1 MSKRQ
6 VMPAPT
12 SVNQET
18 HYLHRAL
25 RTLSGCNRALLR
37 AENEAALLQ
46 EICRVIVDESSYC
59 LAWVGRAEHD
69 KAKTVTPLAF
79 AGVDQAYI
87 DSLHICWAD
96 NPRGRGPSGT
106 AIRSGQPSL
115 THNLLTDPNT
125 APWRKGAIKHGI
137 ASVLS
142 LPLRVNGEVFGAIGI
157 GAPEPDAF
165 GDQELELLSEAAED
179 LAFGIQALR
188 SKARRIQAEQEVQR
202 LNRALSTRVAVNH
215 ALIHASNEP
224 ALLKEVCRVLVAE
237 CGYRLAWVAFHQE
250 DPAEPERQVAYAGN
264 DHGFIARGQVWASSP
279 EGKAYIQRLDAE
291 LETGRPLVIR
301 HLLDAPL
308 DEQLEEAIEHGFAS
322 AIVLPLRVDDRLIG
336 KLVIM
341 AIEADAFDEQ
351 EVELLFA
358 TANDLGFGIAT
369 LRTRARALEAEA
381 TIRRMAYTDE
391 LTGLPNRL
399 RLRELLEQA
408 IAEAKHEHRP
418 LSLLYLEVGRNQ
430 AISET
435 LGYREGDLLQEA
447 IAARLAQAIGPTI
460 PLARLGEFEYAVLV
474 ASGGAE
480 QASQLAQKILVA
492 LYEPIDLAGLL
503 LDARATIGIALYPG
517 HATEPDALLRRA
529 GSAMDQAKRSGDGYA
544 LYKGDLDRECAKHLT
559 LMSDLRRAI
568 EGNQLLLHYQ
578 PKLQIATNKVCGSE
592 ALVRWQHPQ
601 HGLLPPNEFIK
612 LAENTGLITP
622 LTYWVLDAALAQGY
636 AWREEGDARPI
647 SVNLSARDLRDP
659 KLLDRIRGAFATW
672 GAQPDWIEFELT
684 ESALMEDPV
693 AARETLIQ
701 LRNLDS
707 RLTIDD
713 FGTGYSSL
721 AYLQKLP
728 VNSLKIDQSFVTRML
743 SDDDDSAKIVRS
755 IVELAHNL
763 DLEVVAEGVENRE
776 TLIRLGNFGCDIAQ
790 GFSISQPIPGDKF
803 RAWEA
808 LSNWH

>member
-1 MSKRQ
+1 
-6 VMPAPT
+6 MPAPP
-12 SVNQET
+12 SANQET
-18 HYLHRAL
+18 HYLYRAL
-25 RTLSGCNRALLR
+25 RTLSGCNRALVR
-37 AENEAALLQ
+37 AKDEATLLQ

-69 KAKTVTPLAF
+69 NAKTVTPLAY

-87 DSLHICWAD
+87 DSLHISWAD

-106 AIRSGQPSL
+106 AIRTGQPSL

-125 APWRKGAIKHGI
+125 APWRKGAIRHGI

-142 LPLRVNGEVFGAIGI
+142 LPLRINGEIFGAIGI

-165 GDQELELLSEAAED
+165 GEQEQELLSEAAED

-188 SKARRIQAEQEVQR
+188 SKARRAQAEQEVQR
-202 LNRALSTRVAVNH
+202 LNRALATRVAVNH
-215 ALIHASNEP
+215 ALIHASEELV
-224 ALLKEVCRVLVAE
+224 LLKDICRVLVHD
-237 CGYRLAWVAFHQE
+237 CGYRLAWVAYRQE
-250 DPAEPERQVAYAGN
+250 DQTPPYQPVAYEGVEK
-264 DHGFIARGQVWASSP
+264 GFIAIGQAWAASSK
-279 EGKAYIQRLDAE
+279 GLAFIRNLDAT
-291 LETGRPLVIR
+291 LETGQPFVLRDIHNNPNATTLR
-301 HLLDAPL
+301 GEA
-308 DEQLEEAIEHGFAS
+308 LERGYDS
-322 AIVLPLRVDDRLIG
+322 AITLPLQVEDKVIG
-336 KLVIM
+336 TLNIM

-399 RLRELLEQA
+399 RLRELLDQA
-408 IAEAKHEHRP
+408 IAEAKSEHRP

-447 IAARLAQAIGPTI
+447 IAARLAQAIGPAI

-474 ASGGAE
+474 ISGGAE

-503 LDARATIGIALYPG
+503 LDTRATIGIALYPG

-529 GSAMDQAKRSGDGYA
+529 SSAMDQAKRSGDGYA

-568 EGNQLLLHYQ
+568 DGNQLLLHYQ

-636 AWREEGDARPI
+636 AWREEGDTRPI

-659 KLLDRIRGAFATW
+659 KLLERIRGAFATW

-743 SDDDDSAKIVRS
+743 SDDDDSAKIIRS

-763 DLEVVAEGVENRE
+763 DLEVVAEGVESRE

-790 GFSISQPIPGDKF
+790 GFSISQPIPGDEF